1 MAPSSISTEELYVT
15 KESDEVG
22 VIIKL
27 EKISI
32 VVPSNLTTYSLED
45 FQALEDDVFTA
56 PENSQRQERGLSYVR
71 CIFAFNIS
79 CIQ

>member
-1 MAPSSISTEELYVT
+1 MAKVSVLHTYYRKVLFWQKESLCHQHMAPSSIGTEELYVT

-32 VVPSNLTTYSLED
+32 VVLSNLTTYSLED
-45 FQALEDDVFTA
+45 FLK
-56 PENSQRQERGLSYVR
+56 SW
-71 CIFAFNIS
+71 
-79 CIQ
+79 